1 MDEVLARMDYDL
13 NDQSP
18 EDPVDLR
25 QGSED
30 LIEITNL
37 RDLAKKAVERH
48 ESRLSE
54 LANAIFARMTDLR
67 INAFLHLDHVFYR
80 RRDPKSGELTL
91 EFDKLSPI

>member
-1 MDEVLARMDYDL
+1 MDEVLARMDYLQDDL
-13 NDQSP
+13 ETD
-18 EDPVDLR
+18 DPVDLLE
-25 QGSED
+25 GSRD
-30 LIEITNL
+30 LLKVTEK
-37 RDLAKKAVERH
+37 RDLAKLDLETY

-91 EFDKLSPI
+91 EFDKVSPI